1 MKHSIMINKEL
12 CISCSICVK
21 DCPVSNIEIKDKKA
35 QIISDSCLF
44 CSHCK
49 AICPKDAIE
58 ITGYSEDV
66 EDTDKFLLNSS
77 DLMKAIKTRRTIRN
91 FKDEKISN
99 EIIEN
104 IIEAGIYAPTA
115 RNNQDVSY
123 VILDNKKDELESYAV
138 NMFRKIIKFFK
149 PFSKSLKRMEIDDK
163 FFFKGAPIVI
173 VIISSNKINGAIAA
187 QNMAFMAESYDLGVL
202 YSGLFSVAAN
212 KNKKI
217 KRALEL
223 TGKNKVVTTLVI
235 GYPAVKYHRIA
246 YKEDAK
252 VLRK

>member
-66 EDTDKFLLNSS
+66 EDIDKFLLNSS

-149 PFSKSLKRMEIDDK
+149 PFSK
-163 FFFKGAPIVI
+163 V
-173 VIISSNKINGAIAA
+173 
-187 QNMAFMAESYDLGVL
+187 
-202 YSGLFSVAAN
+202 
-212 KNKKI
+212 
-217 KRALEL
+217 
-223 TGKNKVVTTLVI
+223 
-235 GYPAVKYHRIA
+235 
-246 YKEDAK
+246 
-252 VLRK
+252 

>member
-1 MKHSIMINKEL
+1 MKHSIIINKEL
-12 CISCSICVK
+12 CIGCSMCVK

-58 ITGYSEDV
+58 ITGYNEDV
-66 EDTDKFLLNSS
+66 EDIDKFLLNSS

-104 IIEAGIYAPTA
+104 IIEAGRYAPTA

-138 NMFRKIIKFFK
+138 NMFRKIIKILQ
-149 PFSKSLKRMEIDDK
+149 PFSKSLKRTDIDDR
-163 FFFKGAPIVI
+163 FFFKGAPIAI
-173 VIISSNKINGAIAA
+173 TIISSNKINGAIAA

-202 YSGLFSVAAN
+202 YSGLFSIAAN

-217 KRALEL
+217 KRVLEL

-235 GYPAVKYHRIA
+235 GYPAVKYHRTA

-252 VLRK
+252 VLKI